1 MQTVMEFLSW
11 LEIGIFALLVVLSVW
26 SIGIMIDRRR
36 LLKSYFTPAQVDE
49 AEKMILAGQKSEMA
63 AWAKNKNDLTHSL
76 VECLSSNP
84 KQSPD
89 SIEPEYKNWS
99 YKQRQRLEKNLNIL
113 ATLGANAPFIGLLG
127 TVFGIIQAF
136 SKLSN
141 QQSGSDAVMASIAQ
155 ALIAT
160 AMGLFVAIPA
170 VIAYNYFNQRL
181 KVMLGSSES
190 LKNLY
195 LSRLHLFQQQK

>member
-1 MQTVMEFLSW
+1 
-11 LEIGIFALLVVLSVW
+11 LLIVLSVW

-36 LLKSYFTPAQVDE
+36 VLKGAFSKKEADD
-49 AEKMILAGQKSEMA
+49 AEKAIRSGQKIVIAPKASSD
-63 AWAKNKNDLTHSL
+63 KVDITTSL
-76 VECLSSNP
+76 LECLANNPQQSS
-84 KQSPD
+84 D
-89 SIEPEYKNWS
+89 SIEPEYKNWA
-99 YKQRQRLEKNLNIL
+99 YKQRQYLEKNLNIL

-136 SKLSN
+136 SQLSN
-141 QQSGSDAVMASIAQ
+141 QQAGSNAVMSSIAM

-190 LKNLY
+190 IKNLY
-195 LSRLHLFQQQK
+195 LSRIHLFQNQK